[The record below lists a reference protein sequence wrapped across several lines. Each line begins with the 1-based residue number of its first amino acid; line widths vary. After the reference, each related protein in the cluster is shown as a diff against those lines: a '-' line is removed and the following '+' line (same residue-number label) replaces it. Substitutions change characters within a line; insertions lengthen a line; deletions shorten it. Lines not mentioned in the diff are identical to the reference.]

1 MHMFFLA
8 VVILSQILINFFLI
22 ASLVAFNDHIEIY
35 GIPIHLILL
44 FLLNIG
50 SLILL
55 AKIYKKE
62 EVRVIRKTESTHED
76 QYRKL
81 VTSVRSDRHD
91 LNNHLTVVAGLIKID
106 NFTGA
111 ANYINEIIGE
121 VKVTNQALTIRNAV
135 LASILFSKMEL
146 YQKQKV
152 PFVTKI
158 ISEDITKKISS
169 TDLIRLISNLLDNAY
184 EATVE
189 LPKDTQKVVFEMSED
204 NLYYTIIVKNTSTL
218 EQLDY
223 QLFEHGYTTKSS
235 EAIERGFGLAII
247 QEVTQKYKGTM
258 SIKKEDSLMVFHLSF
273 PKDKSK

>member
-1 MHMFFLA
+1 MFFLV

-22 ASLVAFNDHIEIY
+22 ASLVAYNDHIEFY

-55 AKIYKKE
+55 AKIYQKE

-111 ANYINEIIGE
+111 ASYINEIIGE

-135 LASILFSKMEL
+135 LASILFSKMEF
-146 YQKQKV
+146 YQKQQV

-184 EATVE
+184 EATIE

-204 NLYYTIIVKNTSTL
+204 NLYYTITVKNTSTL
-218 EQLDY
+218 EQLDN

-235 EAIERGFGLAII
+235 EEVARGFGLAII

-258 SIKKEDSLMVFHLSF
+258 SIKKEDSLIVFHLSF